1 MVFLRVCSSEYFV
14 DIVVFPVMC
23 AGFCR
28 WVLRLYLTDSDAL
41 VRSGS
46 TRLRRRLFSL
56 LVSSLTNLNVL
67 LNLSLS
73 ASHSVSTVHNGGA

>member
-23 AGFCR
+23 VGFCR

-41 VRSGS
+41 VRSGFDAFTPS
-46 TRLRRRLFSL
+46 SIQ
-56 LVSSLTNLNVL
+56 LVGV
-67 LNLSLS
+67 
-73 ASHSVSTVHNGGA
+73 AVEEFVRVA